1 VRQQYLDQ
9 QQQQQHTPMFL
20 SYPPQPSQQ
29 QQQPQEQ
36 RQDQYSSMFGTT
48 GDGGGF
54 LAAYQQSRP
63 PQVSASAPTTPP
75 LPTTPS
81 SFIRRTSLPQTY
93 LHTIPISRSSTPGFT
108 PASTDTALPI
118 TALPHTAEVPQKLE
132 IPTHGARALPKEIA
146 THPAIQ
152 SITKYT
158 HTAAC
163 RRESIYA
170 TPHPFSPP
178 PPQLG
183 EGWRACYA

>member
-118 TALPHTAEVPQKLE
+118 TALPH
-132 IPTHGARALPKEIA
+132 ARAPLLVLIHHQTTLSLTLA
-146 THPAIQ
+146 CNAHPAD
-152 SITKYT
+152 S
-158 HTAAC
+158 
-163 RRESIYA
+163 
-170 TPHPFSPP
+170 
-178 PPQLG
+178 
-183 EGWRACYA
+183 